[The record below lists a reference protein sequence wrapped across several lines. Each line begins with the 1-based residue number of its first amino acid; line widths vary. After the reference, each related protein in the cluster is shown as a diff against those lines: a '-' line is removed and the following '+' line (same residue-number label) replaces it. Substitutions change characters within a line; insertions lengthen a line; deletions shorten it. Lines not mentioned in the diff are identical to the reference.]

1 MNEEEMKG
9 LKEGITAEDHQLKVA
24 AWKVEKKKSNF
35 KNTKCTKVEL
45 RKLGFEGFRWPV
57 RQKNKATKIQKRF
70 SAG

>member
-24 AWKVEKKKSNF
+24 AWKEGKKKKSNF

-45 RKLGFEGFRWPV
+45 RKLGFESSRS
-57 RQKNKATKIQKRF
+57 N
-70 SAG
+70 